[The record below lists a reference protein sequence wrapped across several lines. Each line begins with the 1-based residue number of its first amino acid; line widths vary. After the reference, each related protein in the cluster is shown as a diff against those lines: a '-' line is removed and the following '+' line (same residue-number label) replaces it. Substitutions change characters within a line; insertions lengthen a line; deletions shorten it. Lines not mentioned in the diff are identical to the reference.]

1 MAMPPPI
8 EVMTPLPVD
17 GPPLSAVAPP
27 ATDSETPASMAGK
40 VPCSRCGQPSER
52 GLCEAC
58 LDAIAELRQLSA
70 QFGM

>member
-1 MAMPPPI
+1 VAAAREVIVPP
-8 EVMTPLPVD
+8 VR
-17 GPPLSAVAPP
+17 APEPEAP
-27 ATDSETPASMAGK
+27 ALVGAGK

>member
-1 MAMPPPI
+1 
-8 EVMTPLPVD
+8 
-17 GPPLSAVAPP
+17 
-27 ATDSETPASMAGK
+27 MAGK